1 MKKLAIL
8 VACATVFAAHAQ
20 KTCSPADAQK
30 AQKAVDLVMTWQAL
44 NKAWKDWGHCDT
56 GEVGDTFTDATLRLM
71 VDWKDTNT
79 LAETMKDDGYKA
91 FLTKH
96 LRSPAA
102 KDDRPAVYSR
112 ATNSCPKGQAA
123 MCKEI
128 EDAVSDK
135 PAATAPAATPS
146 QPAMVE
152 PPAITK

>member
-1 MKKLAIL
+1 MAIL
-8 VACATVFAAHAQ
+8 LACAAFSAAHAQ

-30 AQKAVDLVMTWQAL
+30 AQKAVDLVMTWQSL
-44 NKAWKDWGHCDT
+44 NKAWKDWGHCDS
-56 GEVGDTFTDATLRLM
+56 GEVADTFTDATLRLM
-71 VDWKDTNT
+71 VDWKDTSA
-79 LAETMKDDGYKA
+79 LAETLKDDSYKA

-102 KDDRPAVYSR
+102 KDDRAAVYSR

-135 PAATAPAATPS
+135 PAAPAPAPAAAPAATP
-146 QPAMVE
+146 A
-152 PPAITK
+152 ATK